1 MNIRTLK
8 IESGFKMLEKKTEY
22 NLMIAEKAIKAHSKF
37 LNEID
42 VRLTMEEMYGQ
53 LGLEEQE
60 GLGNEMYKKLT

>member
-42 VRLTMEEMYGQ
+42 VRLTMEEMYG
-53 LGLEEQE
+53 
-60 GLGNEMYKKLT
+60 